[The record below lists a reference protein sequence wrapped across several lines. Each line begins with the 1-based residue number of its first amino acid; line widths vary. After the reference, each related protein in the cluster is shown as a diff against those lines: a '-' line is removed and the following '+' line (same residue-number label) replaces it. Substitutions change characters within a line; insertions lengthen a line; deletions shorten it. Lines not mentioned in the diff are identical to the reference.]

1 MNIDVQ
7 KITDS
12 LNAKIKEAAKKLRSQ
27 GVKFG
32 KAGMWAAAD
41 LTDDEI
47 LVMAAIHVNNER
59 ESIRW
64 EGFLRDD
71 KANDKAIDKRFKV
84 LKEIITQSAE
94 NGSIGSKQF

>member
-1 MNIDVQ
+1 
-7 KITDS
+7 
-12 LNAKIKEAAKKLRSQ
+12 
-27 GVKFG
+27 VKFG

-64 EGFLRDD
+64 EGFIRSDQD
-71 KANDKAIDKRFKV
+71 NDKAIDRRFETIK
-84 LKEIITQSAE
+84 KIIAKSE
-94 NGSIGSKQF
+94 F